1 MKKMLDQVLMPDFVD
16 QSLKFAQQHRHKT
29 VATILDYGGR
39 RVEGH
44 DSYFSLIQHLVNFE
58 YLGVDIVD
66 GVGVDVIMTDPY
78 CCPLPDQSA
87 DIIVTGQMF
96 EHCEFFWLT
105 VKDMA
110 RLLRPGGYLLA
121 ITPSA
126 GAVHKYPVDCWR
138 FYPDAYGA
146 LAKWANL
153 ELINTWHDT
162 RPKWYDQVGMLRK
175 PL

>member
-1 MKKMLDQVLMPDFVD
+1 MQRMLDQVLTTGFVE
-16 QSLKFAQQHRHKT
+16 QSLAFATANRNKKVFT
-29 VATILDYGGR
+29 VVDYGGR

-44 DSYFSLIQHLVNFE
+44 DSYFSLVKHWSDLE
-58 YLGVDIVD
+58 YLGVDIVNGD
-66 GVGVDVIMTDPY
+66 GVDVVMTDPY

-105 VKDMA
+105 VQDMA

-126 GAVHKYPVDCWR
+126 GAVHRYPVDCWR
-138 FYPDAYGA
+138 FYPDAYAA
-146 LAKWANL
+146 LAKWSGL
-153 ELINTWHDT
+153 ELVDAWHDT
-162 RPKWYDQVGMLRK
+162 RPKWFDQVGILKK
-175 PL
+175 PQ